1 VIFFLSHWFI
11 FNFQCYEECFGIFYV
26 DFLVFLLKSCWHM
39 RCHLMVK
46 PSLPPCPWKCHC
58 VLFLLVWRVAVDDEW
73 FVAGGCFFSIFFSLS
88 SRKKCTSIL
97 FFFFQV
103 QSLCFLLLTLVLNPF
118 KKNYVFNLVL
128 KL

>member
-1 VIFFLSHWFI
+1 MMNGLLPVVVFFLSF
-11 FNFQCYEECFGIFYV
+11 
-26 DFLVFLLKSCWHM
+26 FLYLPEKSA
-39 RCHLMVK
+39 R
-46 PSLPPCPWKCHC
+46 P
-58 VLFLLVWRVAVDDEW
+58 
-73 FVAGGCFFSIFFSLS
+73 FS
-88 SRKKCTSIL
+88 